1 MSKKL
6 VLLAGPTASGKSNL
20 AIKVARNA
28 AHRDEIPVG
37 AIIKETSGKIIAIES
52 NKTIELC
59 DPTAHAEINAIR
71 HACRER
77 KQLYLYDCTMY
88 VTLEPCMMCLAAIV
102 NSRIEKL
109 IYGLPSPKYGAF
121 SSNYSTCQ
129 NMERF
134 VKNTEVY
141 GGFYQLEISRIMKDF
156 FKDKRE
162 RFDGNRY

>member
-1 MSKKL
+1 MIKDE
-6 VLLAGPTASGKSNL
+6 NMEL
-20 AIKVARNA
+20 AIKDARTA
-28 AHRDEIPVG
+28 AQRDEIPVG

-141 GGFYQLEISRIMKDF
+141 GGFYQREISQIMKEF
-156 FKDKRE
+156 FEVR
-162 RFDGNRY
+162 RVGFDGNRY

>member
-1 MSKKL
+1 MIKDE
-6 VLLAGPTASGKSNL
+6 NMEL
-20 AIKVARNA
+20 AIIEAKKAARRA
-28 AHRDEIPVG
+28 EIPVG

-77 KQLYLYDCTMY
+77 KQLYLSDCTMY
-88 VTLEPCMMCLAAIV
+88 VTLEPCIMCLAAIV

-121 SSNYSTCQ
+121 TSNYSTCQ
-129 NMERF
+129 NIERF

>member
-1 MSKKL
+1 MHVMIKDE
-6 VLLAGPTASGKSNL
+6 NMEL
-20 AIKVARNA
+20 AIKEARKA
-28 AHRDEIPVG
+28 AQRDEIPVG

-59 DPTAHAEINAIR
+59 DPTAHAEIIAIR

-77 KQLYLYDCTMY
+77 KQLYLSDCTMY
-88 VTLEPCMMCLAAIV
+88 VTLEPCIMCLAAIV

-121 SSNYSTCQ
+121 SSNYSTWQ